1 MKMYNALIVDDEPR
15 TRQALIESVD
25 WKKYNVRHL
34 YEASNITEAKTQLH
48 DHKVDILVCD
58 IEMPGGTG
66 LELVEWIREQNL
78 LMGIIMVTC
87 HPEFSYVQ
95 KAIRQGCYDYIL
107 KPIDYEEFSR
117 TLHEMTEKMEYYDD
131 HGDVMSNPDG
141 SVNWGNLNYSM
152 KSVNRTDGQLQELKQ
167 VSEKRNVEKEVKQ
180 YVKNHLAD
188 DLNVTRI
195 AEIMH
200 FNPQYLTRT
209 FKAETGQGILEYI
222 TTQRIESAK
231 KLLLET
237 NIPIKEIS
245 SLVGYQDYAY
255 FTRVFKKETGVSPK
269 QYRK

>member
-1 MKMYNALIVDDEPR
+1 MYNALIVDDEPR

-25 WKKYNVRHL
+25 WKKCNIRNV
-34 YEASNITEAKTQLH
+34 YEASNITEARALLGG
-48 DHKVDILVCD
+48 HKINVLVCD

-66 LELVEWIREQNL
+66 QELVEWIREQNIM
-78 LMGIIMVTC
+78 MGIIMVTC
-87 HPEFSYVQ
+87 HPEFAYVQ

-107 KPIDYEEFSR
+107 KPIDYEDFSR
-117 TLHEMTEKMEYYDD
+117 ALHEMTGKMEYYDD
-131 HGDVMSNPDG
+131 HVDIMGNPDG
-141 SVNWGNLNYSM
+141 SINWGNLDYSR
-152 KSVNRTDGQLQELKQ
+152 KSANPAEGQLQEVRQ
-167 VSEKRNVEKEVKQ
+167 ASEKRNVEKEVKQ
-180 YVKNHLAD
+180 YVRNHMAD

-200 FNPQYLTRT
+200 FNPQYLART

-222 TTQRIESAK
+222 TTERIEAAK
-231 KLLLET
+231 KFLVET
-237 NIPIKEIS
+237 NIPIKEIA